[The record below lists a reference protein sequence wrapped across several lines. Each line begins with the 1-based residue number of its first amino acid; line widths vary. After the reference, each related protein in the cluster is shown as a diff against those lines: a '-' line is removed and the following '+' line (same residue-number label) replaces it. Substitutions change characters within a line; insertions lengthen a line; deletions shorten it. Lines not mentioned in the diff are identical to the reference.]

1 LVVRRDQA
9 RYEAL
14 FASLPLTKLERRARE
29 IIVHGPGVAGNGAD
43 GREVI
48 RDGVRPDP
56 LTAGR
61 AEQYV
66 TRHLASP
73 IGEDAYVGYRFR
85 DVYTFARLV
94 FQEGALLA
102 DGGFFDS
109 LNVEVRSD
117 GRWVPVNGLRGRPGY
132 AGSNGASWETFVFD
146 FEPAAGQGI
155 RLVGRPGGVARFI
168 SVAELEV
175 WGTRRRP

>member
-1 LVVRRDQA
+1 M
-9 RYEAL
+9 
-14 FASLPLTKLERRARE
+14 
-29 IIVHGPGVAGNGAD
+29 HGSGVAGDGTD

-56 LTAGR
+56 LTAGP

-66 TRHLASP
+66 TRHLAPP
-73 IGEDAYVGYRFR
+73 IGEDAYVGSRFR

-109 LNVEVRSD
+109 LNLVVRRG
-117 GRWVPVNGLRGRPGY
+117 GRWLPVNGLRRRPGY
-132 AGSNGASWETFVFD
+132 AGSTGASWETFVFD
-146 FEPAAGQGI
+146 FEPTAGDGI